1 MTLPPRGGSRAPASP
16 PGGSTRSPTH
26 AAGGD
31 SPDALRKELLREK
44 ERRAR
49 LERELL
55 SQVTQCK
62 RMEKALDTLRLGR
75 VRPSLASPAA
85 QPSPLCPS
93 CAERERPVRRVV
105 VPAPNRHALRRY
117 LPLRSAVPRG
127 RYQRDVI
134 HQGHV
139 AWATNA
145 ACCFHSDVCC
155 AVLFS
160 CACEC
165 CVCWWWRVLC
175 GSCVARVPPAHICRN
190 SACVPPVCCPPPCA
204 APPMATGADCEHS
217 WYEWVHWGKQ
227 HTAAVTASASRRWSP
242 HCPAGP
248 GSSPPPWAR
257 CPRSCPGPH
266 RSRQGRGSSRTP
278 SRRG

>member
-1 MTLPPRGGSRAPASP
+1 MALLLTTACRCRVCPACCRDAVLRDKAFGSLTDGRSVEELRKQWKRHKSEVLAVTLPPRGGSRAPASP

-75 VRPSLASPAA
+75 VRPSLASHAA

-105 VPAPNRHALRRY
+105 VPAPNRHALRRH

-127 RYQRDVI
+127 RHQRDVI

-145 ACCFHSDVCC
+145 AFCFHSDVCC

-165 CVCWWWRVLC
+165 CVCVLVVESVVWFVR
-175 GSCVARVPPAHICRN
+175 G
-190 SACVPPVCCPPPCA
+190 AC
-204 APPMATGADCEHS
+204 AP
-217 WYEWVHWGKQ
+217 
-227 HTAAVTASASRRWSP
+227 
-242 HCPAGP
+242 
-248 GSSPPPWAR
+248 
-257 CPRSCPGPH
+257 
-266 RSRQGRGSSRTP
+266 RTHL
-278 SRRG
+278 S